1 MRSSALARRSALPR
15 GWRWLLVLLT
25 LVASLMHLTRSPAV
39 GGLGLSGPLAQALVP
54 PQTQAAKAAPSAH
67 AAADPA
73 PMADDMAMEGPPMVT
88 PAAHPVAAPPRP
100 DLTEAAP
107 NAPPAQGHSATHPD
121 HHTGDHPA
129 DHPADHAAAHCPF
142 CLSAGFALESAP
154 TLLAFVPLATLHAEA
169 VRSHG
174 PASSFVRHADPR
186 APPGLA

>member
-1 MRSSALARRSALPR
+1 MRSSAPARRSALPR

-54 PQTQAAKAAPSAH
+54 LQAQAAKASASAH

-73 PMADDMAMEGPPMVT
+73 PMDDMSMDGPPMVT

-107 NAPPAQGHSATHPD
+107 NAPPAQAHSATHPD
-121 HHTGDHPA
+121 HHTG

-142 CLSAGFALESAP
+142 CLSAGFALESVP
-154 TLLAFVPLATLHAEA
+154 TLLVFVPLATLHAEA

-174 PASSFVRHADPR
+174 PALSFVRHADPR